1 MARKKDDKGVTIMDS
16 YKYNYEIDTSNIND
30 LNAIT
35 KMGIEALKTY
45 NPHRPPKYENTP
57 EGLDLFK
64 NRTMEYLKYI
74 DEVNSCD
81 DMSKKVVLDIEGW
94 CTYLQITRKTLHIY
108 YHDRGNEWKDFIDYF
123 KNLITAYKKQLAF
136 SNKTPSIFAIFDLVN
151 GSAEDG
157 FYRNTNSIEVRTS
170 TNEANSVYFLPNERE
185 RLERLKLDT
194 PVLESSNNAQED
206 DLDLLSLPFMN
217 DKDSKPE

>member
-45 NPHRPPKYENTP
+45 NPHKPFKYPETS
-57 EGLDLFK
+57 EGLELFK
-64 NRTMEYLKYI
+64 SKTLEYLEYV
-74 DEVNSCD
+74 DSVNSND

-94 CTYLQITRKTLHIY
+94 CTYLQITRKTLHVY
-108 YHDRGNEWKDFIDYF
+108 YHDRGNSWKDFIDYF
-123 KNLITAYKKQLAF
+123 KTLITAYKKQLAF

-157 FYRNTNSIEVRTS
+157 FYRNTNSIEVRAT
-170 TNEANSVYFLPNERE
+170 TNESNNYLLPSE
-185 RLERLKLDT
+185 RLERLKLDYSKP
-194 PVLESSNNAQED
+194 PVIGLEDNDNEDNDD
-206 DLDLLSLPFMN
+206 DLPELPEFESLPFR
-217 DKDSKPE
+217 K

>member
-1 MARKKDDKGVTIMDS
+1 MARKKDDKGATIMDS

-45 NPHRPPKYENTP
+45 NPHKPPKYENTP

-64 NRTMEYLKYI
+64 NRTMDYLQYI
-74 DEVNSCD
+74 DEVNSSE

-94 CTYLQITRKTLHIY
+94 CSYLQITRKTLHMY

-123 KNLITAYKKQLAF
+123 KTIITAYKKQLAF

-157 FYRNTNSIEVRTS
+157 FYRNTNSIEVRTNTS
-170 TNEANSVYFLPNERE
+170 ESNIYPLPSE
-185 RLERLKLDT
+185 RLERLGILKSGALLEDT
-194 PVLESSNNAQED
+194 SNNQVDD
-206 DLDLLSLPFMN
+206 DLPELPDIEDLPSLPFRH
-217 DKDSKPE
+217 